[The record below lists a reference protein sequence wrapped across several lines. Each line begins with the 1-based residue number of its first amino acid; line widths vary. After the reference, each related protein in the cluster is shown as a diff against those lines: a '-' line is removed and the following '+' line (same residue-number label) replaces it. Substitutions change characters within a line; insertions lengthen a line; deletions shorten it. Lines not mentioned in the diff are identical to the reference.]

1 MISNSEI
8 SKWKIATGCHNFTP
22 NVIGH
27 GFIEH
32 PYITGKIQGSLVE
45 LTNEKGM
52 NKHLFIADEPVI
64 DHDNIVGFDKYFF
77 HEGIFADSIAN
88 GRCWFISRAT
98 HQGNLIST
106 NHNGV
111 FTKCECFRGLVV

>member
-8 SKWKIATGCHNFTP
+8 SKWKIATGWHNFTP

-27 GFIEH
+27 GFISH
-32 PYITGKIQGSLVE
+32 PYITGKINGSLIE

-64 DHDNIVGFDKYFF
+64 CHDNMVGFGKYLF
-77 HEGIFADSIAN
+77 HEGIFEGGDAY
-88 GRCWFISRAT
+88 GRCWFMSSAE
-98 HQGNLIST
+98 HKGNLIRT
-106 NHNGV
+106 NNNGV
-111 FTKCECFRGLVV
+111 FTKCEHIRGLVV